1 MKWAGGGKGEEEVK
15 IIGGGASSRSEY
27 PALLLGGGATGW
39 AGRPWCCNRRGMAS
53 LSWPLGLGLVCAAET
68 RLAEGNWGNE
78 KSRGVEE
85 EPALFVAEDDDDDE
99 GEEASSMMSVG
110 MENARPRSGGDSR
123 CCA

>member
-1 MKWAGGGKGEEEVK
+1 
-15 IIGGGASSRSEY
+15 
-27 PALLLGGGATGW
+27 
-39 AGRPWCCNRRGMAS
+39 MAS
-53 LSWPLGLGLVCAAET
+53 LRPTPHVNAHHHRTHARTHGLAYLSWPLALGLVCAAET